1 MNRIQEKYKKEV
13 IPAMRKEFGYKNIM
27 SVPKL
32 IKAVVNTGTGRVAK
46 DEKMLA
52 VIERDLTMLTGQKP
66 LPTLAKKSIASF
78 KIREGMPIGYKITL
92 RGKRLYDFVDRLI
105 SIALPRTRDFRGIS
119 KKAFSEGGVLNLG
132 ISEQAIFPEIHYE
145 TLKDVFPLQV
155 SIVSTASNQNET
167 LALFRSLGF
176 PIQK

>member
-1 MNRIQEKYKKEV
+1 MSRIQEKYKKAV
-13 IPAMRKEFGYKNIM
+13 TPAMRKEFGYKNIM

-32 IKAVVNTGTGRVAK
+32 VKAVVNTGTGRVAK

-52 VIERDLTMLTGQKP
+52 VIERDLTALTGQKP

-78 KIREGMPIGYKITL
+78 KIRQGMPIGYKITL
-92 RGKRLYDFVDRLI
+92 RGKRLCDFVDRLVA
-105 SIALPRTRDFRGIS
+105 IAVPLTRDFRGIS

-167 LALFRSLGF
+167 LALFRGLGF